1 MLEADLPTD
10 LDTLHDMLRQQQAAM
25 SRMQET
31 IDAQQATLDASSAE
45 IAHLKLQLA
54 KLRRQAYGRKSE
66 KLDRQIEQLELRL
79 EDLVANEGIQDAK
92 PQKSAPE
99 RQPAE
104 RAPLPSHLP
113 REEHILE
120 PAEQACPQC
129 GGNLK
134 PLGEDIAEQ
143 LEIIS
148 SAFKVIRTIRKKK
161 ACACCDVIVQ
171 PPAPS
176 RPILRGIAGPGLL
189 AHILVAK
196 YADHLPLYRQS
207 VIYERADV
215 VLDRSTMARWVGACA
230 NLLQPLVDA
239 IRRHV
244 FAAAKIHADDT
255 TVQVLAP
262 GNGKTKTGRLWAYV
276 RDDRPFGST
285 VPSAAWF
292 AYSPNRQGVHPQQHL
307 TGFQGVLQAD
317 AYAGF
322 NAVYASGRVTEAA
335 CWAHARR
342 KFHELHDIRPTPA
355 TEEALRRIG
364 ELYAIEAE
372 IRGKPPDERKRVRH
386 SQAWPLLDS
395 LEEWL
400 RAKLLTLSRKS
411 DTAGAIQYALNQW
424 QALCRYCDD
433 GIIEIDNNAAERSLR
448 AVALG
453 RKNFLFAGADTGGE
467 RAAAMYTLIETAKLN
482 DIDPESYLR
491 HVLTHIAEHSI
502 NRIDE
507 LLPWNLAAQFASRH
521 S

>member
-31 IDAQQATLDASSAE
+31 IDAQQATLDASSTE

-104 RAPLPSHLP
+104 RTPLPSHLP

-207 VIYERADV
+207 VSPAFEHQGRHRVAEQVARA
-215 VLDRSTMARWVGACA
+215 G
-230 NLLQPLVDA
+230 LVDA
-239 IRRHV
+239 RRLDVIAHQLR
-244 FAAAKIHADDT
+244 HA
-255 TVQVLAP
+255 VGHEGLPKPSEEQRA
-262 GNGKTKTGRLWAYV
+262 V
-276 RDDRPFGST
+276 RRPRSPLMHASSST
-285 VPSAAWF
+285 RWWSRMP
-292 AYSPNRQGVHPQQHL
+292 RTQ
-307 TGFQGVLQAD
+307 
-317 AYAGF
+317 
-322 NAVYASGRVTEAA
+322 
-335 CWAHARR
+335 
-342 KFHELHDIRPTPA
+342 RPRP
-355 TEEALRRIG
+355 
-364 ELYAIEAE
+364 
-372 IRGKPPDERKRVRH
+372 
-386 SQAWPLLDS
+386 
-395 LEEWL
+395 
-400 RAKLLTLSRKS
+400 TLSR
-411 DTAGAIQYALNQW
+411 
-424 QALCRYCDD
+424 
-433 GIIEIDNNAAERSLR
+433 
-448 AVALG
+448 
-453 RKNFLFAGADTGGE
+453 
-467 RAAAMYTLIETAKLN
+467 
-482 DIDPESYLR
+482 
-491 HVLTHIAEHSI
+491 
-502 NRIDE
+502 
-507 LLPWNLAAQFASRH
+507 
-521 S
+521 